1 MGNSINRR
9 RKNLAKKPGAS
20 PEISDWMENNAR
32 KALWAPSSPFFH
44 VLLRSSSVGTPS
56 FLPVL
61 RPMLGPPNSPLFAR
75 RNRFHSSGGY
85 TSPPPPV
92 PAVLRVSQHPH
103 TRGSK
108 RTVRNGPKFTKELS
122 FYFHLDAALFGF
134 GLLKIF
140 AFLLRLKGS
149 RLMRRHTILL
159 HLRGSSL
166 LLIPPLLSCSSDLL
180 DAIFLIPKGARC
192 HGHSPTTSRPAHSTV
207 GRCR

>member
-1 MGNSINRR
+1 MGAFLLFFSRV
-9 RKNLAKKPGAS
+9 AKILQCYTFLLVRS
-20 PEISDWMENNAR
+20 P
-32 KALWAPSSPFFH
+32 PH
-44 VLLRSSSVGTPS
+44 V
-56 FLPVL
+56 
-61 RPMLGPPNSPLFAR
+61 GPPNSPLFAR